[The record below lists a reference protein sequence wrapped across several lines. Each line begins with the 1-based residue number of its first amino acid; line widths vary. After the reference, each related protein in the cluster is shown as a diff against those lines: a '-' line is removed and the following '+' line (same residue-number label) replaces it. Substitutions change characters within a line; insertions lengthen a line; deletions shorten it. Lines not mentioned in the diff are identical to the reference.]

1 MPCVAPN
8 SERMLTKGWPR
19 ALVSSP
25 TVIGLTDIVFY
36 YYNYINYMDQKKFK
50 PSKDLVFRELDPEQ
64 GEKEYLIYKLD
75 PQAKEEILA
84 SNIDI
89 RIPLGVSIG
98 SFVLK
103 YIDPTQTGFR
113 SFMYMGSLC
122 VGLIFMQESMSRE
135 LQTMRTVD

>member
-1 MPCVAPN
+1 
-8 SERMLTKGWPR
+8 
-19 ALVSSP
+19 
-25 TVIGLTDIVFY
+25 
-36 YYNYINYMDQKKFK
+36 MDQKKFK

-98 SFVLK
+98 SFLLK
-103 YIDPTQTGFR
+103 
-113 SFMYMGSLC
+113 
-122 VGLIFMQESMSRE
+122 
-135 LQTMRTVD
+135 